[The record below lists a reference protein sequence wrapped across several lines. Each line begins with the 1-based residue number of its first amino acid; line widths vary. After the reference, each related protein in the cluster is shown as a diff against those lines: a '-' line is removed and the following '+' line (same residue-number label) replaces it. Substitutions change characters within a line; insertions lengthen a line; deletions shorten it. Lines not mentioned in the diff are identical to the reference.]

1 MNDEVCLE
9 RHKNIEKEQEV
20 INRRLDIHGD
30 RLDKIEQ
37 DNREFRTE
45 LKNLCDNLKSL
56 TAVMKW
62 FIGIW
67 VTTLLGFFIYSIEK
81 FIVK

>member
-1 MNDEVCLE
+1 MNEDLITYQLGE
-9 RHKNIEKEQEV
+9 HEK
-20 INRRLDIHGD
+20 RLNNHSE

-37 DNREFRTE
+37 DSVEFKTE

-56 TAVMKW
+56 TSVIKW

-67 VTTLLGFFIYSIEK
+67 VTTLLGFFIFSVEK
-81 FIVK
+81 LF